1 LRRVLTNE
9 LNLILSGFHLAES
22 ALVMTTR
29 TMLQRVRQF
38 MNQNSDRQDPRFQLN
53 STRRR

>member
-53 STRRR
+53 STGRR

>member
-1 LRRVLTNE
+1 MLTNE
-9 LNLILSGFHLAES
+9 LNLILSRFHLAES

-38 MNQNSDRQDPRFQLN
+38 MNQNSDRQDPRLQLN

>member
-38 MNQNSDRQDPRFQLN
+38 MNQNSDRQDPSLQLN

>member
-9 LNLILSGFHLAES
+9 LNLILSGFHLAEG

-38 MNQNSDRQDPRFQLN
+38 MNQNSDRQDPSLQLN
-53 STRRR
+53 STGRR

>member
-1 LRRVLTNE
+1 MLTNE

-38 MNQNSDRQDPRFQLN
+38 MNQNSDRQDPRLQLN

>member
-38 MNQNSDRQDPRFQLN
+38 MNQNSDRQDPSLQLN
-53 STRRR
+53 STGRR